1 MLKLYSIKDTK
12 IGYMAPF
19 IQQNKACAIRTFKNM
34 RNASQP
40 NAVNTNPEDKE
51 LWELGTYDEETGEI
65 KPNLAFIGKA
75 EDYVEPTNKTE

>member
-1 MLKLYSIKDTK
+1 MTKLYSIKDTK
-12 IGYMAPF
+12 IGFMAPLV
-19 IQQNKACAIRTFKNM
+19 QQNNAVAIRTFKNM

-51 LWELGTYDEETGEI
+51 LWELGVYDEETGEI

-75 EDYVEPTNKTE
+75 EDYVETTKETK

>member
-1 MLKLYSIKDTK
+1 MMKLYSIKDTK

-19 IQQNKACAIRTFKNM
+19 IQQNNAVAIRTFKNM

-51 LWELGTYDEETGEI
+51 LWELGIYDEETGEI
-65 KPNLAFIGKA
+65 KPNLVFIGKA
-75 EDYVEPTNKTE
+75 EDYVEPIAKTE